1 MPSQSRVQNIVLGKI
16 LDTYGKQDRGAPP
29 VSMPFVS
36 RPRSAHLAADGTISW
51 KWHSNAVVRWQ
62 DITRQEISV
71 AARARRIPARL
82 AERFA
87 ALAGKSDEAICDFA
101 GQWGPLRY
109 PTLPVVRNGGTETVR
124 EWRRFALLA
133 RALLRCAVALSSEAE
148 GRPEDWLSLC
158 EWLEIPPIP
167 APTAELGLRLLASA
181 LNHWYGRSTGNSIVE
196 LQGSKIVMRPR
207 SGYLFGIIGLQ
218 LAYYRLRYSGQ
229 LGVLSLRRILYSEEQ
244 TAYGLQELLPPVPE
258 AFQTAASCHARF
270 SRSAESRLELRAVLA
285 SGLRRPTNV
294 RA

>member
-109 PTLPVVRNGGTETVR
+109 PTLTVVRNGGTETVR

-167 APTAELGLRLLASA
+167 APTAETRPPVTRVSFESLVWAEYREFHRRTARQQNRDASPLGLSVWDYRIAA
-181 LNHWYGRSTGNSIVE
+181 
-196 LQGSKIVMRPR
+196 
-207 SGYLFGIIGLQ
+207 GL
-218 LAYYRLRYSGQ
+218 YRLRYSGQ
-229 LGVLSLRRILYSEEQ
+229 PGVLSLRRILYSEEQ

>member
-218 LAYYRLRYSGQ
+218 LAYTASATRDSLVCYHCGAFYTPRNKPRTGSRNFCPRCRRLSKPQ
-229 LGVLSLRRILYSEEQ
+229 L
-244 TAYGLQELLPPVPE
+244 
-258 AFQTAASCHARF
+258 HAMRDF
-270 SRSAESRLELRAVLA
+270 RARQNH
-285 SGLRRPTNV
+285 G
-294 RA
+294 